1 MQIAY
6 LSNNINAYY
15 IFYLLPVLKG
25 KKKITTLLSIEHL

>member
-25 KKKITTLLSIEHL
+25 KKKLRPY